1 MCGNTMSVPLL
12 TDAATVSGAERET
25 AAVIFLHGLGDTGH
39 SWADALSTI
48 RLPHVKYICPHAP
61 RIPVTLNMKMV
72 MPSWFDLMGLSPDAP
87 EDEAGIKKAAENI
100 KALIEHEMKNG
111 IPANRIVLGG
121 FSQGGALS
129 LYTALTCPHPL
140 AGIVALSCWLPLH
153 RAFPQAANGS
163 AKDLAILQC
172 HGELDPMVPVRFGA
186 LTAEK
191 LRSVVTPARVQFK
204 TYPGV
209 MHSSCPQEMAAVL
222 HTADRGV
229 SCWSCQ
235 ASVLCWLARGFQDA
249 GANSM
254 VGFMGHIPLAAAAS
268 WKMSKPSSLPEPC
281 RTRQGRVPGRRPPPP
296 PPPVTPRGWRPDTS
310 PFLSPGPRLTL
321 RVHGLA
327 RGWVPDFTLFI
338 SCGSSELSEPGK
350 ADSLP
355 VHPGLPLPHI

>member
-153 RAFPQAANGS
+153 RAFPQVTAPALCGCRCSPLRLLPAPSLPSHLTQDTESQRWLRLPAKGLLLTGVWPLEGGS
-163 AKDLAILQC
+163 
-172 HGELDPMVPVRFGA
+172 
-186 LTAEK
+186 
-191 LRSVVTPARVQFK
+191 
-204 TYPGV
+204 
-209 MHSSCPQEMAAVL
+209 
-222 HTADRGV
+222 GV
-229 SCWSCQ
+229 S
-235 ASVLCWLARGFQDA
+235 
-249 GANSM
+249 
-254 VGFMGHIPLAAAAS
+254 
-268 WKMSKPSSLPEPC
+268 
-281 RTRQGRVPGRRPPPP
+281 
-296 PPPVTPRGWRPDTS
+296 
-310 PFLSPGPRLTL
+310 
-321 RVHGLA
+321 
-327 RGWVPDFTLFI
+327 
-338 SCGSSELSEPGK
+338 
-350 ADSLP
+350 
-355 VHPGLPLPHI
+355 

>member
-72 MPSWFDLMGLSPDAP
+72 MPSWFDLMG
-87 EDEAGIKKAAENI
+87 

-209 MHSSCPQEMAAVL
+209 MHSSCPQEMAAVKEFL
-222 HTADRGV
+222 EK
-229 SCWSCQ
+229 
-235 ASVLCWLARGFQDA
+235 LL
-249 GANSM
+249 
-254 VGFMGHIPLAAAAS
+254 
-268 WKMSKPSSLPEPC
+268 
-281 RTRQGRVPGRRPPPP
+281 
-296 PPPVTPRGWRPDTS
+296 PPV
-310 PFLSPGPRLTL
+310 
-321 RVHGLA
+321 
-327 RGWVPDFTLFI
+327 
-338 SCGSSELSEPGK
+338 
-350 ADSLP
+350 
-355 VHPGLPLPHI
+355 

>member
-153 RAFPQAANGS
+153 RAFPQVSVSMAPLLPLESPRGLGIHLPSPN
-163 AKDLAILQC
+163 C
-172 HGELDPMVPVRFGA
+172 HLGWKSGQLFPGPWHQLF
-186 LTAEK
+186 
-191 LRSVVTPARVQFK
+191 RSVL
-204 TYPGV
+204 G
-209 MHSSCPQEMAAVL
+209 
-222 HTADRGV
+222 
-229 SCWSCQ
+229 
-235 ASVLCWLARGFQDA
+235 
-249 GANSM
+249 
-254 VGFMGHIPLAAAAS
+254 
-268 WKMSKPSSLPEPC
+268 
-281 RTRQGRVPGRRPPPP
+281 
-296 PPPVTPRGWRPDTS
+296 PPVP
-310 PFLSPGPRLTL
+310 
-321 RVHGLA
+321 
-327 RGWVPDFTLFI
+327 
-338 SCGSSELSEPGK
+338 
-350 ADSLP
+350 
-355 VHPGLPLPHI
+355 